1 MCHVCAHVHVGM
13 YVHVSVYTSCIC
25 MSVHI
30 MRVYECTCVCAR
42 HASVCM
48 SVYTSRLCVYECAC
62 HVCVYERV
70 HVLCMCVRVSCV
82 ECEAVAQK
90 NRTWNDVQWFTVS
103 TFLLSRLSLFGDRG
117 GWYHWLVLQ
126 RPGVMVSQP
135 DGRKATAGPSL
146 TSCCLLGLFPRAG
159 HVVIT
164 TDDSRSRGHFSYR
177 TAEETDVQREG

>member
-42 HASVCM
+42 HLCACLCTHHACVCM
-48 SVYTSRLCVYECAC
+48 SVHV
-62 HVCVYERV
+62 VCVYERV

-146 TSCCLLGLFPRAG
+146 TSCCLLGLFRRAR